1 MRAYMDEYVTTGANY
16 LCIGFQFGSL
26 THEQAMRS
34 IDLFVTEVMPYYQ
47 GVESATAL

>member
-1 MRAYMDEYVTTGANY
+1 MRAYLDEYLTTGANY

-34 IDLFVTEVMPYYQ
+34 LELFVTHVMPHY
-47 GVESATAL
+47 ERR